1 VNLLI
6 MGGLI
11 IIAAAAILGAVL
23 LSIGEQR
30 AEKARANG
38 AAAGATNM
46 SSTASS
52 ASNQSVPTGRTAP
65 IRQSAPVPVE
75 RSYGTRGD
83 DQQLSALNGQF
94 HELASEL
101 RTLYQH
107 AWELEQHL
115 RVLTEAVDRI
125 EQSQAA
131 RFSIAEESRTHS
143 SGDGS

>member
-1 VNLLI
+1 

-30 AEKARANG
+30 AQKARAHG

-65 IRQSAPVPVE
+65 IRQSAHVPVE
-75 RSYGTRGD
+75 RSYGTRGHC
-83 DQQLSALNGQF
+83 QQLSAHNGHF

-101 RTLYQH
+101 RTLCQH
-107 AWELEQHL
+107 TWELEQDL
-115 RVLTEAVDRI
+115 RVRTEAV
-125 EQSQAA
+125 
-131 RFSIAEESRTHS
+131 H
-143 SGDGS
+143 